1 MKEPKKGKTI
11 HLSNMA
17 QSIHSVAS
25 EIVYEHNR
33 HIVRPPSFTSSAI
46 KKYLKSRLTSLWVG
60 RKELSQYSWNELL
73 NPFQAL
79 TELNLHHW
87 NFFLLGFWG
96 WTWDAFDFFV
106 TSLNVTNIA
115 ENLNVSTKDV
125 TWGITLVL
133 MFRTVGAAIF
143 GAMGD
148 TLGRK
153 WPFIFNML
161 LLMAIQVGTG
171 FVTTYQQFLGVRA
184 LFGIAMGGIY
194 GNCAAEAL
202 SDAPRRARGVLS
214 GIFQEGYATGYLLA
228 VCFQRAFD
236 NTERTW
242 QNMFFFSAGVP
253 VIFIIWRFIN
263 PETDN
268 YQHQKARFD
277 KGAAQRNSKVAE
289 FISQAKRAMKS
300 YWLIIIYMIFMMS
313 GFNFSSH
320 GSQDL
325 YPTMLTQ
332 EYNFGHDRST
342 VVNVCANLGA
352 IVGGII
358 ISHASTFIGRRT
370 AILTGNVIAAAFI
383 YPWAFKPMWI
393 TAFFM
398 QFGIQGSWAVVPIH
412 LNELA
417 PPQFKSFVVG
427 ISYQLGNLVSSA
439 SATIEA
445 TMNETLNNYGKTMAI
460 FLGAILAYLM
470 PVVFFGPE
478 NRGADLGVERDDEM
492 SIYDVEDLEEDK
504 KDSASNVQVDYSESG
519 QLGEG
524 KDKLSN
530 KAEKT
535 TTKMV

>member
-1 MKEPKKGKTI
+1 MS
-11 HLSNMA
+11 H
-17 QSIHSVAS
+17 SIHSGAS
-25 EIVYEHNR
+25 EIVNEHNK
-33 HIVRPPSFTSSAI
+33 HIFRPPTFTSTAI
-46 KKYLKSRLTSLWVG
+46 KRYFKSRVTSLWVG
-60 RKELSQYSWNELL
+60 REELSQYSWGELL

-79 TELNLHHW
+79 TELNLHQW
-87 NFFLLGFWG
+87 NFFLMGFWG

-115 ENLNVSTKDV
+115 TDLNVSTKDV

-133 MFRTVGAAIF
+133 MFRTVGAVIF
-143 GAMGD
+143 GSIGD
-148 TLGRK
+148 TFGRK
-153 WPFIFNML
+153 WPYIVNMI
-161 LLMAIQVGTG
+161 LLMVIQIGTG
-171 FVTTYQQFLGVRA
+171 FVTTYQQFLGVRS

-202 SDAPRRARGVLS
+202 SDAPKRARGVLS
-214 GIFQEGYATGYLLA
+214 GIFQEGYAFGYLLA
-228 VCFQRAFD
+228 VCFQRAFTMTD
-236 NTERTW
+236 RTW

-253 VIFIIWRFIN
+253 VIFIVWRFCN

-268 YQHQKARFD
+268 YQRQKARFE
-277 KGAAQRNSKVAE
+277 KGASQRNSKVAE
-289 FISQAKRAMKS
+289 FTSQAKKAWKA
-300 YWLIIIYMIFMMS
+300 YWLIIVYMVFMMS

-325 YPTMLTQ
+325 YPTMLTE
-332 EYNFGHDRST
+332 EYNFGHDRAT

-352 IVGGII
+352 ITGGII
-358 ISHASTFIGRRT
+358 ISHASTFIGRRA
-370 AILTGNVIAAAFI
+370 AILIGNFTAGAFI

-398 QFGIQGSWAVVPIH
+398 QFGIQGSWSVVPIH

-427 ISYQLGNLVSSA
+427 TSYQLGNLVSSA

-460 FLGAILAYLM
+460 FLGAILAYLI

-478 NRGADLGVERDDEM
+478 NRGAELGVERDDEM
-492 SIYDVEDLEEDK
+492 SIYDVDDLDDDK
-504 KDSASNVQVDYSESG
+504 KDPDAQIGDVMEQSKE
-519 QLGEG
+519 
-524 KDKLSN
+524 
-530 KAEKT
+530 EKS
-535 TTKMV
+535 KPLKQEAKKVVRAV

>member
-1 MKEPKKGKTI
+1 M
-11 HLSNMA
+11 S

-33 HIVRPPSFTSSAI
+33 HIVHPPKFTSIAI
-46 KKYLKSRLTSLWVG
+46 KKYFKTRITSLWVG
-60 RKELSQYSWNELL
+60 REELRQYSWNELL

-79 TELNLHHW
+79 TEMNLHQW

-115 ENLNVSTKDV
+115 VDLGVSTKDV

-133 MFRTVGAAIF
+133 MFRTVGAVIF

-148 TLGRK
+148 TFGRK
-153 WPFIFNML
+153 WPFIFNMV
-161 LLMAIQVGTG
+161 LLMVIQIGTG
-171 FVTTYQQFLGVRA
+171 FVTTYSQFLGVRS

-202 SDAPRRARGVLS
+202 GDAPKKARGILS
-214 GIFQEGYATGYLLA
+214 GIFQEGYAFGYLLA
-228 VCFQRAFD
+228 VCFQRAFEMTD
-236 NTERTW
+236 RTW

-263 PETDN
+263 PETND
-268 YQHQKARFD
+268 YQRLKERFK
-277 KGAAQRNSKVAE
+277 KGAIQKDSKMAE
-289 FISQAKRAMKS
+289 FKSEAKRAMKS
-300 YWLIIIYMIFMMS
+300 YWLIIIYLVFMMA

-352 IVGGII
+352 IVGGML
-358 ISHASTFIGRRT
+358 ISHASTFIGRRA
-370 AILTGNVIAAAFI
+370 AILIGNFTAGAFI
-383 YPWAFKPMWI
+383 YPWAFKPMWV

-398 QFGIQGSWAVVPIH
+398 QFGIQGSWSVVPIH

-427 ISYQLGNLVSSA
+427 VSYQLGNLISSA

-445 TMNETLNNYGKTMAI
+445 SMNETLNDYGKTMAI
-460 FLGAILAYLM
+460 FLGAILAYLI
-470 PVVFFGPE
+470 PVVFIGPE

-492 SIYDVEDLEEDK
+492 SIYDVEGMGEDDKDSTSKDDVGPESSRGERGREDK
-504 KDSASNVQVDYSESG
+504 R
-519 QLGEG
+519 GEDEI
-524 KDKLSN
+524 K
-530 KAEKT
+530 
-535 TTKMV
+535 VV

>member
-1 MKEPKKGKTI
+1 MT
-11 HLSNMA
+11 

-25 EIVYEHNR
+25 EIVYEHNK
-33 HIVRPPSFTSSAI
+33 HIVHPPTFTCCAI
-46 KKYLKSRLTSLWVG
+46 KKYFRTRFSSLWVG
-60 RKELSQYSWNELL
+60 KAELSQYSWCEIL

-115 ENLNVSTKDV
+115 TDLNVSTKDV

-133 MFRTVGAAIF
+133 MFRTVGAVIF
-143 GAMGD
+143 GSIGD
-148 TLGRK
+148 TFGRK
-153 WPFIFNML
+153 WPYIINML

-202 SDAPRRARGVLS
+202 SDAPKRARGVLS
-214 GIFQEGYATGYLLA
+214 GIFQEGYAFGYLLA

-236 NTERTW
+236 NTTRTW

-268 YQHQKARFD
+268 YQRQKARFEQ
-277 KGAAQRNSKVAE
+277 GAIQKHSKVAE
-289 FISQAKRAMKS
+289 FTSEAKRAMKA
-300 YWLIIIYMIFMMS
+300 YWLIIIYMVFMMS

-325 YPTMLTQ
+325 YPTMLIE

-358 ISHASTFIGRRT
+358 ISHASTFIGRRA
-370 AILTGNVIAAAFI
+370 AILIGNVTAAAFI

-398 QFGIQGSWAVVPIH
+398 QFGIQGSWSVVPIH

-417 PPQFKSFVVG
+417 PPQFKSVVVG
-427 ISYQLGNLVSSA
+427 TSYQLGNLVSSA

-445 TMNETLNNYGKTMAI
+445 TMNETLHDYDKTMAI

-492 SIYDVEDLEEDK
+492 SIYDVEGMDDEK
-504 KDSASNVQVDYSESG
+504 KDSTSNVELEYSE
-519 QLGEG
+519 QAQYKDD
-524 KDKLSN
+524 KDK
-530 KAEKT
+530 KETKET
-535 TTKMV
+535 TEV